1 MTELEGGADAAA
13 LAEEHE
19 GEYTETAAVGRNDTE
34 TDNRLVRELFTMPK
48 PEGESVS
55 YRRATDSNGDI
66 VVIAFSGID
75 ATSGEGDATAEVNG
89 SSVPAVAEYDA
100 LVNAIEG
107 DAEIERNDALLSPAP
122 YQ

>member
-1 MTELEGGADAAA
+1 M
-13 LAEEHE
+13 
-19 GEYTETAAVGRNDTE
+19 
-34 TDNRLVRELFTMPK
+34 
-48 PEGESVS
+48 
-55 YRRATDSNGDI
+55 
-66 VVIAFSGID
+66 IAFSGID